1 MDKVVRE
8 VVRVSN
14 TLVAEYNRLIEIK
27 EDDYQYTDL
36 EVRNIFYREVLL
48 SMLKST
54 YSFNICRIRDYIIN
68 K

>member
-27 EDDYQYTDL
+27 EDNYQHTDL
-36 EVRNIFYREVLL
+36 EVRNIFHGEVSL

-54 YSFNICRIRDYIIN
+54 CSFNICRIQDYIIN